1 MAKLGREDRDRIIKR
16 DLPGYRVVE
25 QRQSE
30 ADESADT
37 TTAPV
42 RPEAG
47 TPDVA
52 ELRRKYFGSSDSAA
66 DSVSTGHNPGSNPGS
81 NPGGF
86 EEDEDEIVRVTP
98 ESVADPLDRGGRA
111 KSVII
116 SREGVKGSQ
125 G

>member
-1 MAKLGREDRDRIIKR
+1 MAKLGKEDMDRIIKR

-30 ADESADT
+30 ADESADAIP
-37 TTAPV
+37 APV
-42 RPEAG
+42 RPDAG

-52 ELRRKYFGSSDSAA
+52 ELRQKYFGSSDYAA
-66 DSVSTGHNPGSNPGS
+66 DSAGAAYNSGSNPGS
-81 NPGGF
+81 
-86 EEDEDEIVRVTP
+86 EDDDDEIVRVTP

-116 SREGVKGSQ
+116 SRGGVKGSQ

>member
-1 MAKLGREDRDRIIKR
+1 MAKLGKEDRDRIIKR

-25 QRQSE
+25 QRKSE

-37 TTAPV
+37 ATAPV

-66 DSVSTGHNPGSNPGS
+66 DSVSTGHNPGSNPG
-81 NPGGF
+81 GY

-98 ESVADPLDRGGRA
+98 ESVADPLDRGARA

-116 SREGVKGSQ
+116 SRRGVKGSQ